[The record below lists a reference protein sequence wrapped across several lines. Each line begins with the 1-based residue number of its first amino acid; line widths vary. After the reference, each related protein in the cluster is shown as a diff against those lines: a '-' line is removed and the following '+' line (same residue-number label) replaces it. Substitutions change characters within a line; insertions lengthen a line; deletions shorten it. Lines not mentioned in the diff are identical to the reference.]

1 MKLGREESGRGR
13 SGREVGQRQGR
24 YSQHSS
30 QLQFLMFIYMDG
42 LLLIDLYDAKG
53 IGQNLLISLL

>member
-1 MKLGREESGRGR
+1 MGGRWANVKGDIPSILV
-13 SGREVGQRQGR
+13 S
-24 YSQHSS
+24 YNFH
-30 QLQFLMFIYMDG
+30 MFIYMDG